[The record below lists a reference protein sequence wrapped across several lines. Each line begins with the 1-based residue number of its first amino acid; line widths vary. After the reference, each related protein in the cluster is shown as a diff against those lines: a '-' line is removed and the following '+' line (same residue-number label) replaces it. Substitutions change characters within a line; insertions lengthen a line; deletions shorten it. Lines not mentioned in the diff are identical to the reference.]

1 MHHIFWLHGHWL
13 GIQTEIILEDQYLL
27 TTNAESNV
35 VTDAP
40 INPSHVFFGEILI
53 SGVFPKKN
61 PKKYAATSLIAI
73 NEAGRR
79 NLQKHHLYVSLTTNH
94 IGPG

>member
-1 MHHIFWLHGHWL
+1 
-13 GIQTEIILEDQYLL
+13 
-27 TTNAESNV
+27 
-35 VTDAP
+35 
-40 INPSHVFFGEILI
+40 LI

-79 NLQKHHLYVSLTTNH
+79 NLKKHHLYVSLTTNH